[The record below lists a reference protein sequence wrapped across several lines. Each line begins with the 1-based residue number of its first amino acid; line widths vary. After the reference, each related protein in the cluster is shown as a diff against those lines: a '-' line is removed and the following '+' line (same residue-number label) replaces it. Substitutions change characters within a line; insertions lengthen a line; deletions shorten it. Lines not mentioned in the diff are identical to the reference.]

1 METIVL
7 ASASPRRHEYFR
19 LLGIPF
25 IVKPS
30 TIEETWDENLP
41 LEDAPRAIATR
52 KALSV
57 AESLQTDGVGTQA
70 DNQAGYPADS
80 PRWVFGADT
89 IVAID
94 GRVFGKPKNRAQARL
109 MLSSLQNRVHRV
121 ISGIVLCWLE
131 DRRVSASTVVSE
143 VRFAPMSNAEIE
155 WHLDTGE
162 WEGAAGAYKA
172 QGLASCFIAGVQG
185 SFSNVVGLP
194 LREFYTLLR
203 ESGYEYGAAAS

>member
-7 ASASPRRHEYFR
+7 ASASPRRHDYFR

-25 IVKPS
+25 VVKPS
-30 TIEETWDENLP
+30 IIEETWDENLP
-41 LEDAPRAIATR
+41 HEDAPKAIATR

-57 AESLQTDGVGTQA
+57 AESVLTDGVEAPRGR
-70 DNQAGYPADS
+70 

-94 GRVFGKPKNRAQARL
+94 GRVLGKPKDRDQAKL
-109 MLSSLQNRVHRV
+109 MLSRLQNRVHRV
-121 ISGIVLCWLE
+121 ISGIVLCRLD
-131 DRRVSASTVVSE
+131 DRRVSAKTVTSE
-143 VRFAPMSNAEIE
+143 VAFAPMSNAEIE
-155 WHLDTGE
+155 WCLDTGE
-162 WEGAAGAYKA
+162 WEGVAGAYRA
-172 QGLASCFIAGVQG
+172 QGVASCFIAGIHG

-203 ESGYEYGAAAS
+203 ESGYEYGAGP

>member
-1 METIVL
+1 METIAL
-7 ASASPRRHEYFR
+7 ASASPRRHDYFR

-41 LEDAPRAIATR
+41 IEEAPKAIAMR

-57 AESLQTDGVGTQA
+57 AEALQTDGVGTVEA
-70 DNQAGYPADS
+70 C

-94 GRVFGKPKNRAQARL
+94 GRALGKPKDRDQAKT
-109 MLSSLQNRVHRV
+109 MLVRLQNRVHRV
-121 ISGIVLCWLE
+121 ISGIVLCRLE
-131 DRRVSASTVVSE
+131 DRRISAKTVISE
-143 VRFAPMSNAEIE
+143 VAFAPMSAIEIE
-155 WHLDTGE
+155 WLLDTGE
-162 WEGAAGAYKA
+162 WEGVAGAYKA
-172 QGLASCFIAGVQG
+172 QGIASCFISGIQG

-203 ESGYEYGAAAS
+203 ENGYEYKARRVRAREAAS